1 MADLPDSI
9 EVASGFV
16 AASPTDVHTA
26 LADLAAWPTV
36 FPEWIASVVQDD
48 DRFTATGPNK
58 EKFDLYAHPDPEAA
72 ALDVEV
78 VDELGSADT
87 MRIRIVDAP
96 GGSVVTASHGRLMGM
111 PDAAWTAKRE
121 AVAAGLR
128 RLAID

>member
-1 MADLPDSI
+1 MAELPESI
-9 EVASGFV
+9 AVASGFV
-16 AASPTDVHTA
+16 AAPPSDVHEV
-26 LADLAAWPTV
+26 LADLSRWPSV

-48 DRFTATGPNK
+48 DRFTATGPGR
-58 EKFDLYAHPDPEAA
+58 EKFDLYAHPDAEAV

-87 MRIRIVDAP
+87 MRIRVVDAP

-111 PDAAWTAKRE
+111 PDAAWATKRD

-128 RLAID
+128 GLAVG